1 MQHSTSAPRRALLGV
16 VACAALLAL
25 ALAPAALAQAWPSK
39 PIRLVVIAPA
49 GGSSDIV
56 ARTLAD
62 GLTPLLGQTVIVDD
76 KADGLGAIGTQD
88 LLSCFKELG
97 TEVGQP
103 LTPEQLSQ
111 SLRVAS
117 EKHGTNLKAI
127 GFKPD

>member
-1 MQHSTSAPRRALLGV
+1 MQHSTSAPRRGLLGV
-16 VACAALLAL
+16 VAGAALLAL

-62 GLTPLLGQTVIVDD
+62 GLTPLLGRTVIVDY
-76 KADGLGAIGTQD
+76 KADGLGAIGQA
-88 LLSCFKELG
+88 
-97 TEVGQP
+97 